1 MPRKPVWEKFVIFFI
16 IFIPTTALG
25 IYTVA
30 ISRRLANFMEA
41 LSSEGLTWQEKL
53 GTFRQ
58 IWYSS
63 KREKVRERREK
74 VDAGLSSE

>member
-1 MPRKPVWEKFVIFFI
+1 MRLTVFL
-16 IFIPTTALG
+16 PTMALG

-41 LSSEGLTWQEKL
+41 LSSEGLTWSKKL

-63 KREKVRERREK
+63 KHEQVKERREQAI
-74 VDAGLSSE
+74 AGLSSE